1 MATLQT
7 TTASNWPAIASA
19 AVAEVEAIIDEYAFV
34 GNWEDLTIAVRESE
48 DDDPCLAL
56 YGYAAFEASK
66 PILDDNDDPIDREHG
81 YTEEFLERLAPHL
94 EDPLV
99 VETIGHEKCRFPL
112 IGVQWTAWPDGTVQ
126 YDSFDHQPDKPAT
139 ADESEPLTVTITAE
153 TVRIETAADREV
165 AMWTREE
172 LAESPEAFS
181 AAFEAVRQAA
191 DAPSELLEHQRVHLD
206 AQSRDDSSEQ

>member
-7 TTASNWPAIASA
+7 TTASNWPAIDSAS
-19 AVAEVEAIIDEYAFV
+19 VAEMEVIIDEYAFV
-34 GNWEDLTIAVRESE
+34 GNWEDLTVAVREST
-48 DDDPCLAL
+48 DDDSRLAL

-66 PILDDNDDPIDREHG
+66 PILDENEDPIDWEHG

-94 EDPLV
+94 EEPLV

-112 IGVQWTAWPDGTVQ
+112 IVVV
-126 YDSFDHQPDKPAT
+126 
-139 ADESEPLTVTITAE
+139 ESE
-153 TVRIETAADREV
+153 TVRIETADGREV

-181 AAFEAVRQAA
+181 AAFEAVRLASNE
-191 DAPSELLEHQRVHLD
+191 PMELLKRQRAHLD
-206 AQSRDDSSEQ
+206 AQSRDNASEQ